1 MSKELMTRQSANN
14 ALANVSKNV
23 NVMGTFDLTNKVMQD
38 NAIAYRDAVI
48 QGIAGTWKKADAIRN
63 LCDKSN
69 YAKDNDFESQK
80 DVCTF
85 LGISTATATQSIKAL
100 YLVDRIPTLQGLSV
114 KTVYNM
120 NRYLVDKTGN
130 TDKVT
135 QFLIMCGQTLD
146 NEVSTFEDALPLA
159 VEYLKAYTDVLAEV
173 LIKCYSEHNTLFLED
188 SKDTEDSKDIE
199 KEVKPSIGDF
209 IQSVVG
215 WNNTHTDDVITAI
228 DIVTCM
234 VGLGLCKPNN
244 KNVVSFPIVRK

>member
-1 MSKELMTRQSANN
+1 MSKELMTRQGANN

-173 LIKCYSEHNTLFLED
+173 LIKCYSEHNTLFLEQD
-188 SKDTEDSKDIE
+188 E
-199 KEVKPSIGDF
+199 KQDEKQDEMTKPSIGDF

-215 WNNTHTDDVITAI
+215 WNNTHENDKINAI

-244 KNVVSFPIVRK
+244 KNVVSFPIVIK